1 MSASKDLVGKVV
13 FLTGAAGG
21 IGWSIARA
29 LIEAGISIVALD
41 RDGGRLAALSREL
54 APLGGLIETRV
65 CDVTDQPAVDAAAA
79 AAIRNL
85 GRIDALVH
93 CAGKDAPPGRA
104 WEEPADHWR
113 DIIDVDLN
121 AVWWCTR
128 AVLPHMIS
136 RSAGRIVLISS
147 VAGRMPTAHAS
158 VAYNA
163 AKAGINGLTIALS
176 AQVEKFGVLVNAIAP
191 GPTGT
196 GAAMTPAEREAY
208 KAVNALGEGGP
219 EPVAH
224 ACLYL
229 LGPGGDWV
237 SGTILNV
244 SGGRYRG

>member
-21 IGWSIARA
+21 IGRSIARA
-29 LIEAGISIVALD
+29 LIEADISVVALD
-41 RDGGRLAALSREL
+41 RDGDRLAALSREL

-104 WEEPADHWR
+104 WEEPPDHWR

-208 KAVNALGEGGP
+208 KAMNALGEGGP

-229 LGPGGDWV
+229 LGPGADWV